1 MNIPAGPAQIL
12 KTLNDSGFQAYAVGG
27 CVRDTLLGTVPGD
40 WDICT
45 SARPEQTEACFPK
58 LHVVETGI
66 KHGTVTVVLQGTPYE
81 VTTFRTEGDYL
92 NHRRPEQVQFVR
104 SLREDLQR
112 RDFTINAMAVGLDGE
127 IRDPFDGRIDLEHR
141 LIRCVGDPER
151 RFEEDALRI
160 LRGLR
165 FAARLGFSIEA
176 ETAAAM
182 ERKKQLLVCISGERI
197 YKELTGILVGKYARQ
212 VLERYGGILTG
223 ILPEIVPAM
232 GFRQHSPFHNR
243 DVWSHTL
250 EALGKSGTDPM
261 VRWALLLH
269 DLGKP
274 DCFTLDDRGVGH
286 FYGHPR
292 RSMELAEEIFERLR
306 SEKKT
311 RETVCLLVR
320 DHDREAPATLK
331 NARRWIAQYGPEVLP
346 LLLEVKRCDCL
357 AHVDTPKTRQRYD
370 NLMEMT
376 RLIGECMEREHC
388 FTIRNLPVNGG
399 DVMAMGIPAGPQV
412 GRLLQEL
419 LDAVLDG
426 ACQPERQQLMDL
438 LKKRVAALR
447 NGKEQYGG

>member
-1 MNIPAGPAQIL
+1 MRIPAGPARIL
-12 KTLNDSGFQAYAVGG
+12 KKLNDSGFQAYAVGG
-27 CVRDTLLGTVPGD
+27 CVRDTLLGTAPGD

-45 SARPEQTEACFPK
+45 SALPEQTEACFPE
-58 LHVVETGI
+58 LQVVETGI
-66 KHGTVTVVLQGTPYE
+66 RHGTVTVVLEGTPYE
-81 VTTFRTEGDYL
+81 VTTFRADGDSL
-92 NHRRPEQVQFVR
+92 DHRRPERVRFVR
-104 SLREDLQR
+104 SLREDLLR

-127 IRDPFDGRIDLEHR
+127 IRDPFDGKIDLEHR
-141 LIRCVGDPER
+141 LIRCVGDPDR

-165 FAARLGFSIEA
+165 FASRLGFSIDT

-182 ERKKQLLVCISGERI
+182 ERKKPLLTCISGERI
-197 YKELTGILVGKYARQ
+197 YKELTEILAGQYAQQ
-212 VLERYGGILTG
+212 VLEQYGGVLTAV
-223 ILPEIVPAM
+223 LPEIVPAM
-232 GFRQHSPFHNR
+232 GFRQHSPFHDR

-250 EALGKSGTDPM
+250 EALGKSKPDPM

-274 DCFTLDDRGVGH
+274 DCFTLDDQGIGH

-292 RSMELAEEIFERLR
+292 RSMELAEAVFDRLHSDR
-306 SEKKT
+306 RT
-311 RETVCLLVR
+311 RDTVCLLVR
-320 DHDREAPATLK
+320 DHDREAPANLK

-370 NLMEMT
+370 NLMEMI
-376 RLIGECMEREHC
+376 RLIRDCMEREHC
-388 FTIRNLPVNGG
+388 FTIHDLPINGG
-399 DVMAMGIPAGPQV
+399 DVMALGIPAGPQV

-426 ACQPERQQLMDL
+426 SCPPERAPLMEL
-438 LKKRVAALR
+438 LRQRTAALGD
-447 NGKEQYGG
+447 GKEQYGG